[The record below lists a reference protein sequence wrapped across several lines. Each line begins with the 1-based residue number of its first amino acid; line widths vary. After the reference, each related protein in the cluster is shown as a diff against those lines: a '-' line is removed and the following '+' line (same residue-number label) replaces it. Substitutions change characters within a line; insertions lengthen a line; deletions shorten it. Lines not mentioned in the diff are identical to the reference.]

1 MRSVGAVPP
10 GACRCWAGMFRAALN
25 GVPPRWYTTDMA
37 RVQVTV
43 DPELEEAIAEL
54 GGGVPRSRAIRDLAL
69 RGAADL
75 RAEQARRAEALAA
88 LDQIATGED
97 DGFDFAVS
105 AALHGDRR

>member
-1 MRSVGAVPP
+1 
-10 GACRCWAGMFRAALN
+10 
-25 GVPPRWYTTDMA
+25 MA

-43 DPELEEAIAEL
+43 DLELEEAIAQL

-75 RAEQARRAEALAA
+75 RAEQARREEALTT

-105 AALHGDRR
+105 TALHGDRR